1 MSRTSKQARR
11 ARKAGDRPFTNTE
24 YVKVPSWAQGMMYL
38 DSATKPNRIV
48 PRPEYQFP
56 PKDSLA
62 KHLFVVRTSL
72 GKDPK

>member
-11 ARKAGDRPFTNTE
+11 ARKAETSPMSSTSHI
-24 YVKVPSWAQGMMYL
+24 KIPSWAQGMMYL

-56 PKDSLA
+56 PKDSFA

-72 GKDPK
+72 RKDPK